1 MISGT
6 GNSFAG
12 KRMLPFFS
20 YDFYTFE
27 VRSATAQSANPFFDS
42 IKRFE
47 IEQTADFQSYIKNE
61 VLKIDLIDEGVD
73 YTDANLRDYIGSVR
87 IPLRDLLVKGALAGV
102 FPVQDESRNACG
114 YLNVKIS
121 IHDVIKV
128 ENNHLLQGAE
138 GMAQARKATAEVVK
152 QVAEALA
159 MTKFEDIDLLLD
171 MLFVKESSDQ
181 GGDRATKDSLR
192 EFIKDDMDAKVDVR
206 DLDIFLSTNE
216 ILQGKLIVTRQM
228 LKSVFEAPFR
238 EARTAMI
245 EKTAGQTT

>member
-1 MISGT
+1 MTERGPITVGRIFYQVRMRKPLDEALRWYQQSKALESGKLVGKTSASQQPAINAAVKKVVEIHVTDAKGLMISGT
-6 GNSFAG
+6 GNSYAG

-47 IEQTADFQSYIKNE
+47 IEQTADFLSYIKNE

-87 IPLRDLLVKGALAGV
+87 IPLRDLLLKGSLAGV

-121 IHDVIKV
+121 IHDVMKV
-128 ENNHLLQGAE
+128 ENNPLLQGAE

-171 MLFVKESSDQ
+171 MLFVKESSD
-181 GGDRATKDSLR
+181 
-192 EFIKDDMDAKVDVR
+192 
-206 DLDIFLSTNE
+206 
-216 ILQGKLIVTRQM
+216 
-228 LKSVFEAPFR
+228 
-238 EARTAMI
+238 
-245 EKTAGQTT
+245 